1 MLTLSSPVNRTVNM
15 LTRTHATTSLGDT
28 DEVHT
33 HVVLCILSVDGVSIT
48 SGVVSS
54 IMLLS
59 VNETT
64 LYV

>member
-1 MLTLSSPVNRTVNM
+1 M